1 MTPSDMEDEVNHLR
15 ELQDY
20 LLCATH
26 SRPGMRMYCH
36 IERAGDGV
44 KGGHREISH
53 QEITL
58 WAQYIVSQRTESNGQ
73 KLTMG
78 SETQTR
84 DEDLPAEHQ
93 TV

>member
-1 MTPSDMEDEVNHLR
+1 MEDEVNHLR

-26 SRPGMRMYCH
+26 SRPGMRTYCH

-44 KGGHREISH
+44 KGGHCEISH

-58 WAQYIVSQRTESNGQ
+58 WAQYIVSQRTKSNGQ